1 MASKPNPIFFLRAV
15 LLIQTLEFEQSS
27 KPTKYVYTF
36 YFLNNKV
43 GLVFFYFNSYFLL
56 VKLLDFQVVF

>member
-27 KPTKYVYTF
+27 KPTNYVYTF

-43 GLVFFYFNSYFLL
+43 GLVFLISIPTFLL